1 MLKSISRLSAKQ
13 PTSIPRTPHTI
24 RTFASAKNSSTSTST
39 AAHEPSHDDKTIE
52 HKATEAA
59 TKQTSTQHKTQA
71 QLDQELQEKMA
82 GIAGD
87 GGDAGL
93 ELEDGKAVSMK
104 RGVKSNMF
112 RYI

>member
-1 MLKSISRLSAKQ
+1 MFKTIQRLPASQ
-13 PTSIPRTPHTI
+13 STRVLRLPMPT
-24 RTFASAKNSSTSTST
+24 RTFASAKDSTA
-39 AAHEPSHDDKTIE
+39 AAHEPSQDDKTIE
-52 HKATEAA
+52 HKAAEAA
-59 TKQTSTQHKTQA
+59 TKQKSTHKTQA

-93 ELEDGKAVSMK
+93 ELENGRPVSMK
-104 RGVKSNMF
+104 RGVKENMF